1 LRILFDT
8 NVILDVLLLRQPYE
22 VEATKLVAS
31 VERSEINCVLCA
43 NSITTIYYL
52 INKAVGR
59 EIAINSVNS
68 LTMMF
73 DVVPVNKIVLQNA
86 LKSKFLDF
94 EDAVLKESAVN
105 SGVDGIVTRNPK
117 DFKSSTLPIYNPKE
131 LITVLGL

>member
-1 LRILFDT
+1 MRILFDT

-94 EDAVLKESAVN
+94 DYAVLNESAVN

>member
-1 LRILFDT
+1 MRILFDT

-31 VERSEINCVLCA
+31 VERSEINGVLCA

-94 EDAVLKESAVN
+94 DDAVLNESAVN

>member
-22 VEATKLVAS
+22 VEATKLVAA
-31 VERSEINCVLCA
+31 VERSEINGVLCA

-94 EDAVLKESAVN
+94 EDAVLNESAVN
-105 SGVDGIVTRNPK
+105 SGVDGIATRNPK

>member
-94 EDAVLKESAVN
+94 EDAVLNESAVN
-105 SGVDGIVTRNPK
+105 SGVDGILTRNPK

>member
-1 LRILFDT
+1 MRILFDT

-31 VERSEINCVLCA
+31 VERSEINGVICA

-94 EDAVLKESAVN
+94 EDAVLNESAVN

>member
-1 LRILFDT
+1 MRILFDT
-8 NVILDVLLLRQPYE
+8 NLILDVLLLRQPYE
-22 VEATKLVAS
+22 VEATKLVAA
-31 VERSEINCVLCA
+31 VESSEIYGVLCA

-59 EIAINSVNS
+59 KIAVTSVNS
-68 LTMMF
+68 LMILF
-73 DVVPVNKIVLQNA
+73 DVAPVNKIVIQNA

-94 EDAVLKESAVN
+94 EDAVLNESSIN

>member
-1 LRILFDT
+1 MRILFDT
-8 NVILDVLLLRQPYE
+8 NVILDVLLFRQPYE
-22 VEATKLVAS
+22 VEATKLVAA
-31 VERSEINCVLCA
+31 VERSEINGALCA

-94 EDAVLKESAVN
+94 EDAVLNESAVN

>member
-31 VERSEINCVLCA
+31 VERSEINGVLCA

>member
-1 LRILFDT
+1 MRILFDT

-31 VERSEINCVLCA
+31 VERSEINGVLCA

-86 LKSKFLDF
+86 LKSKSLDF
-94 EDAVLKESAVN
+94 EDAVLNESAVN